1 MDKTPPANAE
11 GTRGWV
17 RSLDQEDA
25 LEKGMAAP
33 SSILAWRTPWIE
45 EPGRSQSMGSQRV
58 GHD

>member
-17 RSLDQEDA
+17 RSLDREDA

-45 EPGRSQSMGSQRV
+45 ESGRSQSRGSQRV